1 MDLASALMDLA
12 PHVAKT
18 ALLVAA
24 ALTAAASLAHFACIP
39 LGAPAFRFLGAGERF
54 AGLAARGH
62 WLPPLTAVVIGL
74 FLGLCA
80 AYALCGA
87 GAIGPLPLRR
97 WVLPCMAA
105 VFLLRA
111 GLFPWLRPVFPGN
124 SSTFWW
130 VTSTF
135 CAVIGLAYVVG
146 LLGTWPHLA

>member
-1 MDLASALMDLA
+1 MMDFA

-39 LGAPAFRFLGAGERF
+39 LGAPAFRFLGASERF
-54 AGLAARGH
+54 ARLAARGH
-62 WLPPLTAVVIGL
+62 WLPPLTAFVIGL

-87 GAIGPLPLRR
+87 GAIGPLPLSR

-111 GLFPWLRPVFPGN
+111 GLFPWLRPMFPDN
-124 SSTFWW
+124 SPTFWW
-130 VTSTF
+130 ITSSI
-135 CAVIGLAYVVG
+135 CMVIGLAYVVG
-146 LLGTWPHLA
+146 LLVMWPGLA